1 MAEEQKAGSQ
11 DEQKSDSGFVI
22 GDLVWAKMSSFPA
35 WPGRIVK
42 PWKNVKK
49 PAAKKQHFF
58 VYFFGTEDHAW
69 VKVESLKM
77 YKEHKAAL
85 SKAAKG
91 VKFQKAIESI
101 EEAIKDEENEKDN
114 KKTLSP
120 YHPDDDE
127 DVFPKARPMK
137 DYSREAFSGVKKL
150 SVSSS
155 DEKTQLKRKF
165 TDDSGDDSETQ
176 EIVDLKRRIPKKKGR
191 PAISS
196 RDSDGPIRSPK
207 KDTPKKKPFEQGIT
221 PAKRKP
227 KMDMDR
233 MYKILF
239 EHKQVNA
246 NNADGQHPAITPT
259 TKKIGFVG
267 LGIMGKGMAMNLVKS
282 GHKVTVWNRTSDK
295 CAEAVKAGAV
305 LGDSI
310 ADVVKNSDIT
320 FSMVSDP
327 EALRAICFG
336 EKGVLDE
343 MKEGKALVDC
353 TTVDIGTV
361 TGVSEAISNKGG
373 RFLEAPV
380 SGSIQPAVE
389 GNLIFM
395 AAGDKELYDECQSC
409 FAAMGKKSFFLGDA
423 GNGARM
429 KLVLNMIMG
438 SVVAGFSEGMALAE
452 KAGLNQADLLEV
464 IDLGAMSCPLF
475 RGKGKGII
483 NNIFPPAFPLK
494 HQQKDMRLALA
505 MGDQSDQTLPVA
517 ASANELFK
525 RAKGKGHSES
535 DMSSVYKVL
544 IQ

>member
-1 MAEEQKAGSQ
+1 MAEEQKSGSQ
-11 DEQKSDSGFVI
+11 DEQKTDSGFGI

-49 PAAKKQHFF
+49 PAAKKPHFF

-69 VKVESLKM
+69 VKVESLKV
-77 YKEHKAAL
+77 YKDHKVAL
-85 SKAAKG
+85 CKAAKG
-91 VKFQKAIESI
+91 VKFQKAIEAI
-101 EEAIKDEENEKDN
+101 EEAIKDEENEKD
-114 KKTLSP
+114 KTLSP

-127 DVFPKARPMK
+127 DVFPKAKPMR

-150 SVSSS
+150 SLSSGS
-155 DEKTQLKRKF
+155 EDKSKMKRKF
-165 TDDSGDDSETQ
+165 TQPSDEDD
-176 EIVDLKRRIPKKKGR
+176 DLEEEVRRKSPKKRGR
-191 PAISS
+191 QF
-196 RDSDGPIRSPK
+196 RDADGPIKSPK
-207 KDTPKKKPFEQGIT
+207 KETPKKKPFEQGIT

-239 EHKQVNA
+239 EHKQVNT
-246 NNADGQHPAITPT
+246 NNADGQHPAIVPSS
-259 TKKIGFVG
+259 KRIGFVG

-282 GHKVTVWNRTSDK
+282 GHKVTVWNRTSEK
-295 CAEAVKAGAV
+295 CSEVVKAGAT

-327 EALRAICFG
+327 EALRAIVFG

-343 MKEGKALVDC
+343 MNDGKALVDC

-361 TGVSEAISNKGG
+361 TGVSEAVANKGG

-395 AAGDKELYDECQSC
+395 AAGDKQLYDECESC
-409 FAAMGKKSFFLGDA
+409 FSAMGKKSFFLGDA

-438 SVVAGFSEGMALAE
+438 SVVAGFSEGMALAD

-464 IDLGAMSCPLF
+464 IDLGAMSCPLL

-525 RAKGKGHSES
+525 RAKGKGHSDS
-535 DMSSVYKVL
+535 DMSAVYKVL